1 MKPGAGTTAI
11 SHKRQATSNKLQAT
25 SNKLQGTKVLITQ
38 PEGLRQIVARQND
51 AGAISRKQQATSDK
65 RQAPGFRIQAASVKR
80 QAYLKIF
87 LCLNI
92 PDALVHVSGLR
103 IPGSGFLFPH
113 KVLER

>member
-1 MKPGAGTTAI
+1 MKLGPTSMGTESNKHQAPSSLDPDTRVQIIQNVRHNVARQYVAA
-11 SHKRQATSNKLQAT
+11 SNKRQATST
-25 SNKLQGTKVLITQ
+25 RIPDSGF
-38 PEGLRQIVARQND
+38 
-51 AGAISRKQQATSDK
+51 KQQAS
-65 RQAPGFRIQAASVKR
+65 SVKR
-80 QAYLKIF
+80 QAYLKNF

>member
-1 MKPGAGTTAI
+1 MTQRPKATSA
-11 SHKRQATSNKLQAT
+11 KRQAATFCRRGDKPQAT
-25 SNKLQGTKVLITQ
+25 SYKI
-38 PEGLRQIVARQND
+38 
-51 AGAISRKQQATSDK
+51 
-65 RQAPGFRIQAASVKR
+65 QAPGFRIQAASVKR

>member
-11 SHKRQATSNKLQAT
+11 SLKRQATSDKLQAT
-25 SNKLQGTKVLITQ
+25 SNKLQGTKILITQ

-92 PDALVHVSGLR
+92 PGALVHASGLR
-103 IPGSGFLFPH
+103 IPGSGSLSPH